1 MNYQN
6 CMTNKKISF
15 KRDVPNYY
23 HFISRVSAE
32 VLFQISE
39 TFLRLYL
46 YTFAGHP
53 INSLNSVCHV

>member
-1 MNYQN
+1 
-6 CMTNKKISF
+6 MTNKKISF